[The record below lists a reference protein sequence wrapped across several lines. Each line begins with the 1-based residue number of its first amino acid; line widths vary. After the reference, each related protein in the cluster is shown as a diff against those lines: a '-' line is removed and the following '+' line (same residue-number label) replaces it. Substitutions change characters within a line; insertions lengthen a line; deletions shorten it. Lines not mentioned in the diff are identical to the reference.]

1 MSSPPLNLLWR
12 TCGVINFW
20 NSSQWLWSQR
30 SSTLLFSFDSI
41 TSCSCKVSKYI
52 MHLQEY
58 LLHLP
63 AFKTTLVSW
72 IYQQHL
78 QEYLLH
84 LPTFKITLVSWIYQR
99 HLQEDLLH
107 LPTPKTTSV
116 IMNVQQQLTIAKSQ
130 LMKYYNMMLLTLV
143 FSKPQFVI
151 Q

>member
-12 TCGVINFW
+12 TGGVIDFW

-30 SSTLLFSFDSI
+30 CSTLLSSFDSI

-58 LLHLP
+58 LLHLL
-63 AFKTTLVSW
+63 AFKTTSVAW

-78 QEYLLH
+78 QENLLH
-84 LPTFKITLVSWIYQR
+84 LLAFKITLVSWIYQR

-107 LPTPKTTSV
+107 LPTPKTTWV
-116 IMNVQQQLTIAKSQ
+116 IMNVQQQLTIAKNQ

-143 FSKPQFVI
+143 FSKLQYVI